1 MAASTINGSYS
12 TNFPAAA
19 NPISGGGAW
28 INGGTTGLDWGNVA
42 TSGGAAH
49 GTSLSTTFADP
60 TAVLTGTWASD
71 QQAQGTIAISGPI
84 GGGAHEVELRL
95 HTTITPHSI
104 TGYEINANVDPL
116 NPYVQLVRWNG
127 PLGDWTLLDGRDART
142 VAPFHSGD
150 ILSATEIGN
159 TITVSING
167 APIFQVNDS
176 TYQGGSPGIGFY
188 DNADSNW
195 ANFGFSDFSASN
207 VGGGPPAAPPAGR
220 HRRRRS

>member
-1 MAASTINGSYS
+1 M
-12 TNFPAAA
+12 
-19 NPISGGGAW
+19 
-28 INGGTTGLDWGNVA
+28 
-42 TSGGAAH
+42 
-49 GTSLSTTFADP
+49 
-60 TAVLTGTWASD
+60 
-71 QQAQGTIAISGPI
+71 
-84 GGGAHEVELRL
+84 
-95 HTTITPHSI
+95 
-104 TGYEINANVDPL
+104 
-116 NPYVQLVRWNG
+116 RWNG

-207 VGGGPPAAPPAGR
+207 VGGGPPPPPPPVDTTPPQLTSLSPADNATNVATNANLVLTFNEAVVPGAGTIVIHNSKGNAAAFWSTSPR
-220 HRRRRS
+220 